1 MKTYTVNVL
10 EFKLSKDSPTTTYA
24 TAEAVKFAPLEPF
37 IILDDTAGSVL
48 LGANGAKVVAEE
60 TPAEW
65 IEDVIPTGDVSVRT
79 INAPTAAGQTITVSN
94 QLDIIKLTGL
104 TGATTLNFVAGSLL
118 ENGAKVVLD
127 VVQGATGRDVILGT
141 GVVGPTL
148 TGVADDRD
156 TIELVYNGTEF
167 IAINAWVK
175 IVDAA

>member
-24 TAEAVKFAPLEPF
+24 TAEAVKFAPVAPF

-48 LGANGAKVVAEE
+48 LAANGAKVVAEE

-65 IEDVIPTGDVSVRT
+65 VEDVIPTGDVSVRT

-94 QLDIIKLTGL
+94 QLDVIKLTGL
-104 TGATTLNFVAGSLL
+104 TANTTLNFVAGSLL

-127 VVQGATGRDVILGT
+127 VVQGATGRNIIFGT
-141 GVVGPTL
+141 GAKGPTL
-148 TGVADDRD
+148 TGVNLDRD
-156 TIELVYNGTEF
+156 TIELVYDGTEF
-167 IAINAWVK
+167 IATSNWTK